1 MKLEDHEI
9 RIAYYALKVAKRQ
22 MELELELEKKKG
34 IPPADFVEAEN
45 ELSKLT
51 TLFDKVTLEKNNL
64 SVDINPFTRFPNVF
78 FPEITDNL

>member
-1 MKLEDHEI
+1 MNLQDHEI

-22 MELELELEKKKG
+22 MELELEKKKG
-34 IPPADFVEAEN
+34 IPPADFAEAEN
-45 ELSKLT
+45 ELNKLT
-51 TLFDKVTLEKNNL
+51 TLFDKVTVAKNNL

>member
-22 MELELELEKKKG
+22 MELELEKKKH
-34 IPPADFVEAEN
+34 IPPADYVEAEN

-51 TLFDKVTLEKNNL
+51 TLLDKVTLEKNNL

>member
-9 RIAYYALKVAKRQ
+9 RIAYYTLKVAKRQ
-22 MELELELEKKKG
+22 MELELEKKKG

-51 TLFDKVTLEKNNL
+51 TFFDKVTLEKNNL